1 MMMKKIVMMLG
12 LLFLFNLVAF
22 SQYEKVKEQE
32 GLEFSVR
39 WVKQKWYKKN
49 SPQMLTLQV
58 KNSNEFPMMYDLQ
71 IEVFQNG
78 VTVESSETKTYTIAE
93 KTTLKGRLNGISFVM
108 EKISADDIK
117 SKNYELE
124 LELENVK
131 PIDLLE
137 STSRP

>member
-1 MMMKKIVMMLG
+1 MMKKILMLLS
-12 LLFLFNLVAF
+12 LLLIVNLVAF

-58 KNSNEFPMMYDLQ
+58 KNLNEFPLKYDLQ
-71 IEVFQNG
+71 VEVFQKG
-78 VTVESSETKTYTIAE
+78 VTVESSETKTYTIAG

-124 LELENVK
+124 LELENVE
-131 PIDLLE
+131 PIGQLD
-137 STSRP
+137 STSKP

>member
-1 MMMKKIVMMLG
+1 MMKKILMLLS
-12 LLFLFNLVAF
+12 LLLIVNLVAF

-58 KNSNEFPMMYDLQ
+58 KNLNEFPMKYDLQ
-71 IEVFQNG
+71 VEVFQKG
-78 VTVESSETKTYTIAE
+78 VTVESSESKTYTIAA
-93 KTTLKGRLNGISFVM
+93 KTTLKGRLNGISFIM

-124 LELENVK
+124 LELENVE
-131 PIDLLE
+131 PIGELE
-137 STSRP
+137 STSKP